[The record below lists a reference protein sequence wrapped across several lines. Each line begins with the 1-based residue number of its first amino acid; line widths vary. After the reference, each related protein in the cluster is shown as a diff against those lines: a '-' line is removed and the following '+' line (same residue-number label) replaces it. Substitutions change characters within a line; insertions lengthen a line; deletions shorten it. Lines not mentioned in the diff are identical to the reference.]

1 MAEFRQLRNYFDKA
15 PNDGITP
22 AHMAKYRDVRANREI
37 AKALR
42 VKQKRPHKKLRT
54 LLEVSDVESSL
65 GAVIRKIQDVDHA
78 SLLLG
83 HNKGDITERVYQRV
97 GALAKPTK

>member
-1 MAEFRQLRNYFDKA
+1 M
-15 PNDGITP
+15 
-22 AHMAKYRDVRANREI
+22 
-37 AKALR
+37 
-42 VKQKRPHKKLRT
+42 
-54 LLEVSDVESSL
+54 LEVNDVESSL